1 MLLGT
6 LVNAAAIVGGG
17 MIGLLFQGR
26 IADKY
31 HKLVFDSLSLCVLLI
46 GLLNAFE
53 IKNSLLVIFS
63 LVLGS
68 ILGQW
73 MDLEQKLESFS
84 HGIEKRFLKGGKS
97 KAEQND
103 ETLETTSGQADV
115 SPDAPI
121 KESGF
126 SRGFVTTTLVYCI
139 GSMAVVGS
147 FESGL
152 SGSHGTLFAKAALD
166 GMSAV
171 LFASSLG
178 YGVIFSSVPVFL
190 YQGLLTVSA
199 SALRPFITEVA
210 IADMSAAGGLIIVAL
225 GLKMLEIKKMPV
237 ANMLPAIFLPL
248 IYYAAMSL
256 LHL

>member
-6 LVNAAAIVGGG
+6 IVNAAAIVGGG
-17 MIGLLFQGR
+17 LIGLLFQGR

-53 IKNSLLVIFS
+53 IQNSLLVIFS
-63 LVLGS
+63 LVVGS

-73 MDLEQKLESFS
+73 LDLEQKLESFS
-84 HGIEKRFLKGGKS
+84 HGIERRFLKKTEENS
-97 KAEQND
+97 DDQS
-103 ETLETTSGQADV
+103 LEGEKQPA
-115 SPDAPI
+115 

-126 SRGFVTTTLVYCI
+126 SKGFVTTTLVYCI

-178 YGVIFSSVPVFL
+178 YGVVFSSVPVFL

-199 SALRPFITEVA
+199 SGLRPFITEVA

-248 IYYAAMSL
+248 IYYAAKSL
-256 LHL
+256 IGF

>member
-6 LVNAAAIVGGG
+6 LVNAAAIIGGG
-17 MIGLLFQGR
+17 LIGLLFQGR

-63 LVLGS
+63 LVIGS

-73 MDLEQKLESFS
+73 MDLEQKLESLS
-84 HGIEKRFLKGGKS
+84 HGIEKRFLKS
-97 KAEQND
+97 KPSAD
-103 ETLETTSGQADV
+103 EEANQPV
-115 SPDAPI
+115 

-126 SRGFVTTTLVYCI
+126 SKGFVTTTLVYCI

-152 SGSHGTLFAKAALD
+152 SGNHGTLFAKAALD

-178 YGVIFSSVPVFL
+178 FGVVFSSVPVFL

-225 GLKMLEIKKMPV
+225 GLKMLDIKKMPV